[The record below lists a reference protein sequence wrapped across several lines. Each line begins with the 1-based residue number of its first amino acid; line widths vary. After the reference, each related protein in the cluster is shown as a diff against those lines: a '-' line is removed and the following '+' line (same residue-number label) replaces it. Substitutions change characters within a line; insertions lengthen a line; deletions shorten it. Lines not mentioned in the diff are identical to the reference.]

1 MYEISRCSEIVLTQ
15 YQGSAASGLFW
26 NVHNFV
32 IFITYIVNIFTYNKD
47 IEKVITSRQQEPTT
61 WTSKTQQLSKN
72 QKLT

>member
-15 YQGSAASGLFW
+15 YQGSAASGSFW

-47 IEKVITSRQQEPTT
+47 IEKVITSRQQEPTA
-61 WTSKTQQLSKN
+61 WTSETQQLSKN